1 MIEAMRHRTPVQ
13 AGRLEAG
20 LVLDLARDA
29 ERLGRLADRAKLRAA
44 NQWVDLHPATDESG
58 VEVWGNAGA
67 LDCDDP
73 LGGPGTPTL
82 AAFAAEP
89 FGAALGISTASA
101 MNLIAAATE
110 LKHRLLG

>member
-1 MIEAMRHRTPVQ
+1 MVEEGRRA
-13 AGRLEAG
+13 RLETT
-20 LVLDLARDA
+20 LARDA

-44 NQWVDLHPATDESG
+44 DQWVDLHPGTVESG

-67 LDCDDP
+67 LDCEAP
-73 LGGPGTPTL
+73 VAAEGTPQL

-110 LKHRLLG
+110 